1 MSKGVKIYTIAFID
15 LVFEVPLEL
24 VNGLIRFVNKV
35 LYSLISNPSGWTIIL
50 AGLFTIEFTV
60 WGISRTIRIFTNI
73 GK

>member
-35 LYSLISNPSGWTIIL
+35 L
-50 AGLFTIEFTV
+50 
-60 WGISRTIRIFTNI
+60 
-73 GK
+73 